1 MQKNTIASSENSTF
15 QRTLP
20 LRQIKECSDTIRKDT
35 NTFSSQLLP
44 HSVLLIVAK
53 LLHKGLAG
61 RNKHSPVIF
70 AGIYEAQ
77 SRTLHLQL
85 QQAPKVNQDPP
96 HFPAGTTLL
105 LTPMQKHLTTRGS
118 WRAFTTVASHK
129 INYSFGYHTGK
140 LNYLLQVAWMSRNI
154 PSSYTV
160 ETVAAQVNSSAYYTT
175 KSLGACLNLI
185 FFSESLQNKEFN
197 FTFSRHRF
205 LPRVKGAQCFGRSI
219 FYLEG

>member
-118 WRAFTTVASHK
+118 
-129 INYSFGYHTGK
+129 
-140 LNYLLQVAWMSRNI
+140 
-154 PSSYTV
+154 
-160 ETVAAQVNSSAYYTT
+160 
-175 KSLGACLNLI
+175 
-185 FFSESLQNKEFN
+185 
-197 FTFSRHRF
+197 
-205 LPRVKGAQCFGRSI
+205 
-219 FYLEG
+219 